1 MIPIFS
7 KSWIS
12 SPDIM
17 APTIDTLI
25 IGAGPSGLCAAK
37 TLLQH
42 DPAAEILI
50 LDGRASVGGVWSKEQ
65 IYPNLKTNNL
75 VSAIDFS
82 DFPMDPKRFGVKIG
96 EHVPG
101 KVMHEYLVAYAKHF
115 GVWDKIQL
123 NTKVVRVTRPEDE
136 GQWNVDVEENGEA
149 KTVTCTRLIV
159 ATGVLTVPHMP
170 DITGSEDFN
179 APIIHS
185 SDLGPK
191 AELFSSPEITTVA
204 VLGGS
209 KSAYDAVHLAASTGH
224 KVRWLIRR
232 SGRGPVWVAPAFTQ
246 LGPFKVWRERLV
258 TRRICAFMSP
268 CVFPDF
274 SGLAWVR
281 RFLHES
287 AVGRVLSKTFWK
299 LIRHDTINDC
309 GYQTD
314 EKTKVLQPEQNMF
327 WYGTASGILSF
338 DDDFFEYVRN
348 GTVQIYREDI
358 DHLSDHNIHFTDGSS
373 ISADL
378 LVTSTGFSAKPT
390 INFEPASLHSDLGI
404 PSTSLGLKQ
413 EAFWNDANAKADAAI
428 GARFPRLLDGPF
440 QSPTSS
446 KTKSFNPGASAEVS
460 YTPWRLYRGIAPP
473 GLAARD
479 DRSLVFLGAF
489 SNLANIMRLEV
500 QCLWMLAYF
509 ENGIPNFDVD
519 RRAGRVFEET
529 ALFQRWAQH
538 RAPYGHGRCYPDLV
552 FDQLPY
558 WDMLLGDVGV
568 ETARKD
574 GMWAELFESY
584 TPMDYRGMVQDWI
597 DQNR

>member
-1 MIPIFS
+1 
-7 KSWIS
+7 
-12 SPDIM
+12 M
-17 APTIDTLI
+17 APTVETLI

-37 TLLQH
+37 TLLQR
-42 DPAAEILI
+42 DPAADVLV
-50 LDGRASVGGVWSKEQ
+50 LDAGASVGGVWSREQ

-82 DFPMDPKRFGVKIG
+82 DFPMEPERFGVKLG

-101 KVMHEYLVAYAKHF
+101 AAMHEYLVAYARHF
-115 GVWDKIQL
+115 GVWDKIRL
-123 NTKVVRVTRPEDE
+123 NTKVVRVTRPEDGGE
-136 GQWNVDVEENGEA
+136 WRVDVEGVDGAN
-149 KTVTCTRLIV
+149 TVSCGRLVV

-170 DITGSEDFN
+170 EIAGSDDFA

-185 SDLGPK
+185 SELGPR
-191 AELFSSPEITTVA
+191 ASLFSSPDVATVA

-268 CVFPDF
+268 CVFPDM
-274 SGLAWVR
+274 SGLAWIR
-281 RFLHES
+281 RFLHEN
-287 AVGRVLSKTFWK
+287 ALGRVVCKAFWG

-314 EKTKVLQPEQNMF
+314 EKTKILQPEQNQF

-358 DHLSDHNIHFTDGSS
+358 DHLSDHKVHLADGTTL
-373 ISADL
+373 SADL
-378 LVTSTGFSAKPT
+378 LVASTGFSAKPT

-404 PSTSLGLKQ
+404 PTTTLGPKQ
-413 EAFWNDANAKADAAI
+413 EAFWNETNAKADRAI
-428 GARFPRLLDGPF
+428 GNRFPRLLDGPF
-440 QSPTSS
+440 LGPSSS
-446 KTKSFNPGASAEVS
+446 KPKPFNPGAAAEVP

-473 GLAARD
+473 GLAAKD
-479 DRSLVFLGAF
+479 DRSLVFLGVF

-500 QCLWMLAYF
+500 QCLWALAYF
-509 ENGIPNFDVD
+509 EGKIPNFDRD

-538 RAPYGHGRCYPDLV
+538 RAPYGHGRFYPDLV

-558 WDMLLGDVGV
+558 WDMLLGDVGA
-568 ETARKD
+568 ETQRKQSK
-574 GMWAELFESY
+574 WAELFESY
-584 TPMDYRGMVQDWI
+584 TPTDYRGMVQDWI
-597 DQNR
+597 AQNR

>member
-1 MIPIFS
+1 
-7 KSWIS
+7 
-12 SPDIM
+12 M
-17 APTIDTLI
+17 ASTVETLI

-37 TLLQH
+37 TLLQR
-42 DPAAEILI
+42 DPAADILVVDARTSI
-50 LDGRASVGGVWSKEQ
+50 GGVWSREQ

-75 VSAIDFS
+75 VTAMDFS
-82 DFPMDPKRFGVKIG
+82 DFPMDPERFGLKMKQ
-96 EHVPG
+96 HVPG
-101 KVMHEYLVAYAKHF
+101 KVMHEYLVEYARHF
-115 GVWDKIQL
+115 GVWEKLQL
-123 NTKVVRVTRPEDE
+123 NTKVIRITRPEDNGE
-136 GQWNVDVEENGEA
+136 WRVDVEENNEA
-149 KTVTCTRLIV
+149 KTITCVRLVV

-170 DITGSEDFN
+170 VLAGSETFE
-179 APIIHS
+179 APIVHS

-191 AELFSSPEITTVA
+191 SHLFTSPDIATVA

-268 CVFPDF
+268 CVLPDF
-274 SGLAWVR
+274 SGLPWVR

-287 AVGRVLSKTFWK
+287 AVGRV
-299 LIRHDTINDC
+299 
-309 GYQTD
+309 
-314 EKTKVLQPEQNMF
+314 
-327 WYGTASGILSF
+327 
-338 DDDFFEYVRN
+338 
-348 GTVQIYREDI
+348 IYREDI
-358 DHLSDHNIHFTDGSS
+358 DHLSDHTIHLGDGTTLT
-373 ISADL
+373 ADL
-378 LVTSTGFSAKPT
+378 LVASTGFSAKPT
-390 INFEPASLHSDLGI
+390 INFEPASLHSDLGV
-404 PSTSLGLKQ
+404 PTTSLGPKQ
-413 EAFWNDANAKADAAI
+413 EAFWNDANAKADGAI

-440 QSPTSS
+440 LSPTSS
-446 KTKSFNPGASAEVS
+446 KPKPFHPGASAEVS

-509 ENGIPNFDVD
+509 EKRIPTFDVD

-558 WDMLLGDVGV
+558 WDMLLRDVGV
-568 ETARKD
+568 ETQRKA
-574 GMWAELFESY
+574 GVWAELFESY
-584 TPMDYRGMVQDWI
+584 TPVDYRGMVQEWI
-597 DQNR
+597 AQNRV